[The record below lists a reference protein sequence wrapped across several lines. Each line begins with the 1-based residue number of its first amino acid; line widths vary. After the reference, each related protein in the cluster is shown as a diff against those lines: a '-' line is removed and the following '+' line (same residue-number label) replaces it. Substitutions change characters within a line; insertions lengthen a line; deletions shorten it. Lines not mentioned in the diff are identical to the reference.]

1 LVFCGYGGNDHS
13 ITRLIRAASHDAFP
27 LGIYWVGT
35 DMPTGPVGPVLT
47 ERQGIFHVPQG
58 DFDALM
64 NNVADALD
72 LTLPGFDRW
81 RSLFDTYEEA
91 LTKQANAAEQPQQR
105 RTADRLRTQLDAWK
119 LATDARAVQRNDP
132 VRAEEMY
139 RRAIDADPTD
149 ADFLGNYVQLL
160 FAQKRDD
167 EAVEY
172 VNKASAN

>member
-1 LVFCGYGGNDHS
+1 M
-13 ITRLIRAASHDAFP
+13 AFT
-27 LGIYWVGT
+27 V
-35 DMPTGPVGPVLT
+35 
-47 ERQGIFHVPQG
+47 
-58 DFDALM
+58 
-64 NNVADALD
+64 
-72 LTLPGFDRW
+72 
-81 RSLFDTYEEA
+81 DTYEEA